1 MVRLSGGGGGALH
14 GRCPAYGDGLGSS
27 TPSMP
32 LLAAL
37 PAGRYVVRAEGS
49 GGGAALVAEC
59 VEAGAACAAWSAAAP
74 VLGCGGSAAGRFDG
88 GAAGGARR
96 AVDLALGGA
105 AADGRE
111 EVLLLVRLPRAA
123 RVQLD
128 SCGSFADTR
137 LRLYDGCPLRP
148 DAAPLGVDGDSGQPR
163 ACRGGGGDGAA
174 AERAQYGYAAV
185 VTAELAAG
193 DYWVLVDSDRPPA
206 QQAEPEWQV
215 RVSCDGEAPPQS
227 AELCAAWTDCAAC
240 TAQTHCGWCASRA
253 ACLTGTADAALMD
266 VCDAWDP
273 FGLECDATASAL
285 GDEGPAAQ
293 LKAALP
299 LLATVLVF
307 AAAAALAARA
317 GKRAGTSLV

>member
-1 MVRLSGGGGGALH
+1 MRSFSGSAFAAGK
-14 GRCPAYGDGLGSS
+14 GSS
-27 TPSMP
+27 GDSS
-32 LLAAL
+32 
-37 PAGRYVVRAEGS
+37 GRSAHASASAKRAIS
-49 GGGAALVAEC
+49 ASVSCLKDGGGAALVAEC

-111 EVLLLVRLPRAA
+111 EVLLLVRLPHAA

-137 LRLYDGCPLRP
+137 LRLYDGCPLTH

-174 AERAQYGYAAV
+174 AVA
-185 VTAELAAG
+185 
-193 DYWVLVDSDRPPA
+193 SHSRPNG
-206 QQAEPEWQV
+206 
-215 RVSCDGEAPPQS
+215 S
-227 AELCAAWTDCAAC
+227 
-240 TAQTHCGWCASRA
+240 HASHTSKRA
-253 ACLTGTADAALMD
+253 ASAVPVRHAAREAHHPQC
-266 VCDAWDP
+266 VCA
-273 FGLECDATASAL
+273 
-285 GDEGPAAQ
+285 
-293 LKAALP
+293 
-299 LLATVLVF
+299 VLVF

-317 GKRAGTSLV
+317 GKRAGTVLV